1 MCYMCL
7 HPFVSTCYK
16 WFRVCEPMFLNILN
30 YVSLCR
36 RFLRAY
42 VPTSQNKPLQIHDRE
57 KYGYSHLFF
66 FSWHYDVVVITT
78 AQLHSTKPKLRHRAG
93 SNPACRR
100 FLRPRLEIR
109 LNAFHR
115 STIPQKQFIMI
126 IMIIII
132 IWEEAFPY
140 IRKSI
145 GTNFPYLRN
154 VWVV

>member
-16 WFRVCEPMFLNILN
+16 WFRVCEPMFLNTLN

-57 KYGYSHLFF
+57 KYGYSHLFS

-78 AQLHSTKPKLRHRAG
+78 AQLHSTKPKLRHCAG
-93 SNPACRR
+93 SNPARGVSEI
-100 FLRPRLEIR
+100 LEAPDGNKAKRL
-109 LNAFHR
+109 
-115 STIPQKQFIMI
+115 S
-126 IMIIII
+126 
-132 IWEEAFPY
+132 
-140 IRKSI
+140 SI
-145 GTNFPYLRN
+145 NHTTKAIYHDHHDHHHHLGRGLPIH
-154 VWVV
+154 